1 MQKNQ
6 KNCCGVWMDGHKAL
20 IVKLGESGTNI
31 GIIDSD
37 MDEAYYHDGEK
48 IIGSFSGR
56 QHESPEKTISERKH
70 NIEKKYMKQV
80 FEEIKNNDE
89 IYIIGPG
96 EMRHR
101 FEHFI
106 EAEHKRDAAKIKA
119 NDSCDYLHE
128 VQIVDRIKKYFRIS

>member
-6 KNCCGVWMDGHKAL
+6 KNCCGVWMDGHKAM
-20 IVKLGESGTNI
+20 IVKLGEGGTNI

-70 NIEKKYMKQV
+70 NIEKKYMKQI

-106 EAEHKRDAAKIKA
+106 EAEHKRDADKIKA
-119 NDSCDYLHE
+119 NDSCDYLRE
-128 VQIVDRIKKYFRIS
+128 VQIVDRITKYFKII